1 MTLRAYGGAADGR
14 PTLLIIPAPIK
25 RSYIWDLVPW
35 ASAVRHCLCGGL
47 RVYLIEWKQPGIA
60 GREFGLAEY
69 AERFIRDCL
78 TAIEG
83 ETRQARVVLAGHSLG
98 GTFASIFAALH
109 PKRVRGLALFG
120 APLHFG
126 PSIGALDRLAA
137 LAPGSDLLTVGFDEV
152 PGSFLG
158 MASTLASPTT
168 FQAERWAD
176 WLRSLPDPRTVAL
189 HLRVVRWMLDELPWA
204 PTLFREV
211 VEQLYREDRFLRGQ
225 LRFGGRCAAPG
236 AVIAPLLSVVDPRC
250 RIVPPRSVLPCLRA
264 VRSPVRRLLRYRR
277 EAGVALQHVGMLVGT
292 SAHRHLW
299 PEIVRWIRTVAG
311 PTRLDSV

>member
-1 MTLRAYGGAADGR
+1 LD
-14 PTLLIIPAPIK
+14 
-25 RSYIWDLVPW
+25 
-35 ASAVRHCLCGGL
+35 
-47 RVYLIEWKQPGIA
+47 
-60 GREFGLAEY
+60 EY
-69 AERFIRDCL
+69 AERFIHNCL

-83 ETRQARVVLAGHSLG
+83 ETGQSRVVLAGHSLG
-98 GTFASIFAALH
+98 GTFAAFFAALH
-109 PKRVRGLALFG
+109 PRRVRGLALFG

-152 PGSFLG
+152 PGSVLG

-168 FQAERWAD
+168 FQVERWAD
-176 WLRSLPDPRTVAL
+176 WLRSLPDPRTVEL
-189 HLRVVRWMLDELPWA
+189 HLRVARWTLDELPWA

-211 VEQLYREDRFLRGQ
+211 VEQLYREDRFLRGR
-225 LRFGGRCAAPG
+225 LRIGGRCAAPG
-236 AVIAPLLSVVDPRC
+236 AVVAPLLSVVDPRC
-250 RIVPPRSVLPCLRA
+250 RIVPPRSVLPFLRA
-264 VRSPVRRLLRYRR
+264 ANSPERRLLRYRR